1 MLICRSIRLFG
12 TNEARQNAQAILEN
26 MQQVRRID
34 SKNDLL
40 RLLVTMPV
48 TEMEFLSALE
58 KSGISGFSLYWCPS
72 FIHLLKRVYHLLFG
86 KAYRIHQKQVCLVC
100 CQYT

>member
-12 TNEARQNAQAILEN
+12 TNEAILEN

-34 SKNDLL
+34 IKNDLL

-48 TEMEFLSALE
+48 TEMELLCVLK
-58 KSGISGFSLYWCPS
+58 KSGISGFSLC
-72 FIHLLKRVYHLLFG
+72 
-86 KAYRIHQKQVCLVC
+86 
-100 CQYT
+100 

>member
-12 TNEARQNAQAILEN
+12 TNEARQTAQAILEN

-34 SKNDLL
+34 IKNDLL

-48 TEMEFLSALE
+48 TEMELLCVLK
-58 KSGISGFSLYWCPS
+58 KSGISGFSLC
-72 FIHLLKRVYHLLFG
+72 
-86 KAYRIHQKQVCLVC
+86 
-100 CQYT
+100 

>member
-12 TNEARQNAQAILEN
+12 TNEASQNAQAILEN

-34 SKNDLL
+34 IKNDLL

-48 TEMEFLSALE
+48 TEMELLCVLK
-58 KSGISGFSLYWCPS
+58 KSGISGFSLC
-72 FIHLLKRVYHLLFG
+72 
-86 KAYRIHQKQVCLVC
+86 
-100 CQYT
+100 

>member
-1 MLICRSIRLFG
+1 MLICRSIHLFG

-34 SKNDLL
+34 IKNDLL

-48 TEMEFLSALE
+48 
-58 KSGISGFSLYWCPS
+58 
-72 FIHLLKRVYHLLFG
+72 
-86 KAYRIHQKQVCLVC
+86 
-100 CQYT
+100 

>member
-1 MLICRSIRLFG
+1 MLICRSFRLFG

-34 SKNDLL
+34 IKNDLL

-48 TEMEFLSALE
+48 TEMELLCILK
-58 KSGISGFSLYWCPS
+58 KSGISGFSLW
-72 FIHLLKRVYHLLFG
+72 
-86 KAYRIHQKQVCLVC
+86 
-100 CQYT
+100 

>member
-12 TNEARQNAQAILEN
+12 TNEARQTAQAILEN

-34 SKNDLL
+34 IKNDLL

-48 TEMEFLSALE
+48 TEMELLCILK
-58 KSGISGFSLYWCPS
+58 KSGISGFSLC
-72 FIHLLKRVYHLLFG
+72 
-86 KAYRIHQKQVCLVC
+86 
-100 CQYT
+100 

>member
-12 TNEARQNAQAILEN
+12 TNEARQDAQAILEN

-34 SKNDLL
+34 IKNDLL

-48 TEMEFLSALE
+48 TEMELLCVLK
-58 KSGISGFSLYWCPS
+58 KSGISGFSLC
-72 FIHLLKRVYHLLFG
+72 
-86 KAYRIHQKQVCLVC
+86 
-100 CQYT
+100 